1 MYSSI
6 IFAPSHPPSTTLI
19 TSKQNPCPVCNSVLK
34 TVSFNGPKKNLTDSN
49 LISLTVKNIN
59 TAYQKQIQRE
69 KTGKTAGIVLN
80 DGLRTLKRT
89 IIKFISLVLSL
100 EKIEIS
106 EWILIKKVDFTDC
119 NGKKVCSQYPYN
131 GLQAVDQ
138 LAFGLEIAALNSCGG
153 WA

>member
-6 IFAPSHPPSTTLI
+6 IFSPSHPPSKTPI
-19 TSKQNPCPVCNSVLK
+19 TSKQNRCPVCNSVLK
-34 TVSFNGPKKNLTDSN
+34 TVSFNGPQKNLTDSN

-59 TAYQKQIQRE
+59 TAYQKQIQRK
-69 KTGKTAGIVLN
+69 KTGKTTAIVLN
-80 DGLRTLKRT
+80 YGLSRLKRT

-100 EKIEIS
+100 EKIEIRK
-106 EWILIKKVDFTDC
+106 WILIQKVDFTDC
-119 NGKKVCSQYPYN
+119 NGKKICSQYTYN

-138 LAFGLEIAALNSCGG
+138 LAFGLEITTLNTLGG